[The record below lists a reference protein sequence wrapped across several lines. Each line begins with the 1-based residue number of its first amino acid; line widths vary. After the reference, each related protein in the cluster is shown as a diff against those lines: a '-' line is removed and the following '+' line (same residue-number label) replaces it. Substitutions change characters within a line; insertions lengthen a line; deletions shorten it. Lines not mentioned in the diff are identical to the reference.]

1 MFGEYLKLLSSNEMK
16 RSVRRRV
23 KYFRVGFKK
32 IVFSKSED
40 LLGKHIPRFPSVKQ
54 CCDTLCLSD
63 CPFMQSYKECKI
75 GKFPILFLTR
85 MAKLDAMTLWFLL
98 ERICDA

>member
-1 MFGEYLKLLSSNEMK
+1 M
-16 RSVRRRV
+16 
-23 KYFRVGFKK
+23 KYFRVGFTK
-32 IVFSKSED
+32 IVFSQSED

-54 CCDTLCLSD
+54 CCDTLV
-63 CPFMQSYKECKI
+63 I
-75 GKFPILFLTR
+75 TR